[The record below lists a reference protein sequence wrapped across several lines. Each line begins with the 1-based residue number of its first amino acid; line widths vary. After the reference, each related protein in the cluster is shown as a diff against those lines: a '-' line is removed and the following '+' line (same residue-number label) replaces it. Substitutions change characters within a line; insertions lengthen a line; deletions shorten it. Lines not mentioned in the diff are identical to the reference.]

1 MQFVIC
7 SKHMGNENV
16 IQKLADN
23 IITQAGGDKLPDEAK
38 EVFRQ
43 NLEAQ
48 IMRRLGLIIME
59 HLDGEG
65 IDAYEKLTRDNPVPP
80 ATELQ
85 SFLEQYLPD
94 YEEKIK
100 VGMDEF
106 MKEISG
112 FLTEN
117 KTK

>member
-7 SKHMGNENV
+7 SKHMNNENV

-23 IITQAGGDKLPDEAK
+23 IITQAGGDRLPDEAK

-48 IMRRLGLIIME
+48 IMRRLGLIIMQ
-59 HLDGEG
+59 HLDSEG
-65 IDAYEKLTRDNPVPP
+65 IDAYEKLTHDNPVPP
-80 ATELQ
+80 ANELQ

-106 MKEISG
+106 MKEVSG
-112 FLTEN
+112 HIN
-117 KTK
+117 KSR